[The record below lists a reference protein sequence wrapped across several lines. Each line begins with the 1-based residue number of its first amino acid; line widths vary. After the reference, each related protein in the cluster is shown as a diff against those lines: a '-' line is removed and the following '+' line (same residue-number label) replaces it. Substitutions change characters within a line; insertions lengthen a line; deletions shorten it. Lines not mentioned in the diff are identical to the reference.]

1 MLGPAFAT
9 LAAPVQALH
18 AARRP
23 CRYVG
28 QAHIVRGRH
37 WLVPLLAALA
47 RLPNDGEAVPTEVA
61 FSAHG
66 QGEQWARR
74 FGRWPMV
81 SRLLVYEGCLRE
93 QLGAVRFEFDLQA
106 REGGIDWSV
115 RRVWAFGLLPL
126 PRRWFGGVR
135 CREAWQGERYT
146 FLVDV
151 TLLWAGAL
159 IRYEGWLEPQ

>member
-9 LAAPVQALH
+9 LAGPVQALH
-18 AARRP
+18 AAPLP

-28 QAHIVRGRH
+28 QARIVRGRH

-47 RLPNDGEAVPTEVA
+47 RLPQDGDALPTEVA
-61 FSAHG
+61 FNHYR

-81 SRLLVYEGCLRE
+81 SRLWAHEGHLRE
-93 QLGAVRFEFDLQA
+93 QLGAVRFEFALQA

-126 PRRWFGGVR
+126 RHGGLRACSVGR
-135 CREAWQGERYT
+135 PGRAS
-146 FLVDV
+146 V
-151 TLLWAGAL
+151 TLSGLMS
-159 IRYEGWLEPQ
+159 RCPGWEP